1 MQKKNPQIALTVV
14 LNATIY
20 TGIFD
25 GIRNDH
31 PLQRWF
37 GHTERDVR
45 QMMLNT
51 EETKDKVHDCGEGG
65 RAD

>member
-25 GIRNDH
+25 GIRNDQH
-31 PLQRWF
+31 L
-37 GHTERDVR
+37 
-45 QMMLNT
+45 
-51 EETKDKVHDCGEGG
+51 
-65 RAD
+65 